1 MSPRLRGFL
10 KAVSPEVVKGLYREA
25 RLVWRSFTRVF
36 RNIARCQVRGHEI
49 QILVSSEIE
58 QERAETYLSKEPE
71 TLDWLESN
79 LSEKD
84 VLFDVGA
91 NIGLYSLYAAKVS
104 PQCQIYAFE
113 PAAHNYVRLC
123 QNICINKARHIVPCN
138 FPLADRETFAFL
150 HVSSLEAGSA
160 LHSFGEPSIYGN
172 GSGPVAMRQGALST
186 TLDALVLRHQV
197 PQPTLLKIDVDGTE
211 ERILCGARSIL
222 ESKTLRS
229 VLVEVN
235 LADCKE
241 GESLAD
247 RMKGF
252 GFTLAKRS
260 DWLSE
265 LYGVRSQNYVFD
277 RQ

>member
-1 MSPRLRGFL
+1 MSPRLRGLL
-10 KAVSPEVVKGLYREA
+10 KAVSPEVVKGLYRES

-36 RNIARCQVRGHEI
+36 RNVARCQVRGHEI

-91 NIGLYSLYAAKVS
+91 NIGLYSLYAAKIS

-138 FPLADRETFAFL
+138 FPLADREAFAFL

-172 GSGPVAMRQGALST
+172 GSAPVAIRQGALST
-186 TLDALVLRHQV
+186 TLDTLVLKHQI

-211 ERILCGARSIL
+211 EHILGGAQSIL
-222 ESKTLRS
+222 ENKALRS

-235 LADCKE
+235 LTDCKE
-241 GESLAD
+241 AESLAGK
-247 RMKGF
+247 MKRF

-260 DWLSE
+260 EWLSD